1 MVELS
6 MPKQTFLVRLSKLF
20 KFRAGYSKA
29 FLWLNRPFNFFFA
42 LFFLLLSMPMFIV
55 IGLIVKLQDGGP
67 IFYKG
72 VRLGKNKK
80 PYMMYKFRSLVPD
93 AETKVGAQLVSPKLK
108 LETKFGKF
116 LRDTRI
122 DELPQLIN
130 VLKGEM
136 DFIGPRPERPLIY
149 EKICRHIKGY
159 DRRFAVNPGL
169 IGYSQLFT
177 PHSTPKEIRAFIDN
191 HFLDMSQNLIFE
203 IGLMFYTMMI
213 VLQKLATKTP
223 KLIFRFVSG
232 KSPQDDKRVS
242 DRIEHEKTTVLI
254 EGADNQGAIEGELVN
269 INHEAFLFKTDK
281 QIRMDNHLFELFTEY
296 RTKAT
301 RRVKKKTAVCGGEI
315 FREIKSAEKDGGYFY
330 IIKYKPVSPLN
341 FYMIHQ
347 YFLQES
353 IVL

>member
-1 MVELS
+1 ML
-6 MPKQTFLVRLSKLF
+6 KRTFLMRASKMF
-20 KFRAGYSKA
+20 RFRAGYSKA
-29 FLWLNRPFNFFFA
+29 FSWLNKPFNFFFA
-42 LFFLLLSMPMFIV
+42 LFFLLLSLPMFLV

-67 IFYKG
+67 VFYKG

-80 PYMMYKFRSLVPD
+80 PYMMYKFRTLVPD
-93 AETKVGAQLVSPKLK
+93 AESKVGAQLMSPKLR

-130 VLKGEM
+130 VLKGDM
-136 DFIGPRPERPLIY
+136 DFIGPRPERPIIY
-149 EKICRHIKGY
+149 EQICKYIRNY
-159 DRRFAVNPGL
+159 DKRFTVKPGL

-203 IGLMFYTMMI
+203 VGLMFYTMI
-213 VLQKLATKTP
+213 VVLQKLVTKTI
-223 KLIFRFVSG
+223 KVVFSLISG
-232 KSPQDDKRVS
+232 KSVHDNKRIS
-242 DRIEHEKTTVLI
+242 ERIEHEKTKVIVAGPDNKDAVEGVLI
-254 EGADNQGAIEGELVN
+254 N
-269 INHEAFLFKTDK
+269 INHEAFLFKTHNK
-281 QIRMDNHLFELFTEY
+281 INQDNALFELVTEY

-301 RRVKKKTAVCGGEI
+301 RRVKRKIAVCGGKI
-315 FREIKSAEKDGGYFY
+315 FKEVKSDEQNDGYSY
-330 IIKYKPVSPLN
+330 IVKYKPVSPLN

>member
-1 MVELS
+1 
-6 MPKQTFLVRLSKLF
+6 MPKHTFLIRISKIF
-20 KFRAGYSKA
+20 RFRAGYSKA
-29 FLWLNRPFNFFFA
+29 FLWLNRPFNIFFA
-42 LFFLLLSMPMFIV
+42 LFFLLLSLPMFLV

-80 PYMMYKFRSLVPD
+80 LYIMYKFRTLVPD
-93 AETKVGAQLVSPKLK
+93 AEQRVGAELLSPKHR

-136 DFIGPRPERPLIY
+136 DFVGPRPERPIIY
-149 EKICRHIKGY
+149 EQICRHIKGY
-159 DRRFAVNPGL
+159 DKRFTVTPGL

-177 PHSTPKEIRAFIDN
+177 PHSTPKSIRSFIDN
-191 HFLDMSQNLIFE
+191 HFLDMSQNFIFE
-203 IGLMFYTMMI
+203 IGLMFYTMTV
-213 VLQKLATKTP
+213 VLQKLVSMTVRVV
-223 KLIFRFVSG
+223 FRFISG
-232 KSPQDDKRVS
+232 KSVHDDKRGS
-242 DRIEHEKTTVLI
+242 HRMELEKTKVI
-254 EGADNQGAIEGELVN
+254 IYDANDKEAAEENNEGVLVN

-281 QIRMDNHLFELFTEY
+281 QITPDNALFELITEY
-296 RTKAT
+296 KTKAS
-301 RRVKKKTAVCGGEI
+301 RKIKKKTALCRGEK
-315 FREIKSAEKDGGYFY
+315 FREIKSAEQNGGYFY

-347 YFLQES
+347 YFLHES